1 MNFQD
6 TSWIDD
12 PAVVIGEISTGGN
25 YALSVNGAFNALSLN
40 QDGKD
45 INDIFLKLNDF
56 NPNSLCNLYVS
67 NLITTGTINTS
78 NIILSNTL
86 NQIEP
91 CNINLKGNLFTSGN
105 INVGVIGDTNKNIF
119 IGGSIQSTSNIT
131 ANSNIITTNI
141 ISSNITNIGNVGIG
155 TNATNN
161 YKLNVDGSSSF
172 SNFVNFS
179 NSINQLNSISPNI
192 ILGNIGIGTT
202 NAKGYKLNVEGS
214 ASFTNNVNF
223 SNSINQLNSIS
234 HNIILGNVGI
244 GTTNLENYKFN
255 VNGISLFKDTSTFS
269 NAIRQLNLICHELE
283 SLILSQR
290 KLALDPHWV
299 RPSQITTFVHA
310 PRYELTNEHRL
321 GFARNKYDRELGG
334 VYMHWTQI
342 GKTLYEVFRDESAPK
357 LNVGSDATDISVG
370 SGATCEAINALKF
383 YSGEFDIEWSRD
395 VVRGGTAPWHD
406 AEQAKFQA
414 WIESNG
420 LNFDDPKLSLGYL
433 KIGQVDLAGSFGT
446 TDAGEIWKKLGQ
458 HLDIY
463 SIEVNGVVSVFDYAW
478 SDSDHYSRQLENLKR
493 IEHGMA

>member
-1 MNFQD
+1 MSGTDLYPVKVTLRDPLDRNKQLVYTIIPEDNELSRDWQQALVDILQKNLHLEKNFCFLGFPHSPRTLTYLCDQLNWFVTIINYYNKTGKWQAAELD
-6 TSWIDD
+6 PYWIEEIFTDSTVRFPND
-12 PAVVIGEISTGGN
+12 PALGDKQYRI
-25 YALSVNGAFNALSLN
+25 
-40 QDGKD
+40 KH
-45 INDIFLKLNDF
+45 DIFNRLHNHFERLQGTVW
-56 NPNSLCNLYVS
+56 NL
-67 NLITTGTINTS
+67 
-78 NIILSNTL
+78 
-86 NQIEP
+86 
-91 CNINLKGNLFTSGN
+91 
-105 INVGVIGDTNKNIF
+105 
-119 IGGSIQSTSNIT
+119 
-131 ANSNIITTNI
+131 
-141 ISSNITNIGNVGIG
+141 SSY
-155 TNATNN
+155 
-161 YKLNVDGSSSF
+161 YK
-172 SNFVNFS
+172 
-179 NSINQLNSISPNI
+179 
-192 ILGNIGIGTT
+192 
-202 NAKGYKLNVEGS
+202 S
-214 ASFTNNVNF
+214 ADWHTR
-223 SNSINQLNSIS
+223 
-234 HNIILGNVGI
+234 
-244 GTTNLENYKFN
+244 Y
-255 VNGISLFKDTSTFS
+255 
-269 NAIRQLNLICHELE
+269 AIRQLNLICHELE